1 MRRGAAHGGI
11 QLGLA
16 LSAILASALL
26 GSADG
31 FAGGWGP
38 GGLSSARLHPP
49 RTPRPTLAN
58 VAMLANKE
66 RKRRLPFDGLPF
78 TLFKGDQVATES
90 LSSSAETLSLSVSD
104 QKKEVIEACL
114 EQYNAVYTILWEKE
128 GDGPFRVKGAYTTE
142 ARRRAMRKVRG
153 DDKTFASESAKIAI
167 PSKGTNLIATASQ
180 TGKEVIISN
189 PGSIWSL
196 KRRFLAQEFGIKHI
210 HFVPVE
216 GGRVMEYGRLAGEE
230 LEIVRLLRLTI
241 PSITQP
247 SSLPDF
253 FKGCKET
260 FWLLMLLVLGLNP
273 KPYTLNLNL
282 NPNAKGARRL
292 CAASHAAGIRPK
304 P

>member
-1 MRRGAAHGGI
+1 MTKRACRASAMRHGAAHGGI

-49 RTPRPTLAN
+49 RMPRPTLAN

-142 ARRRAMRKVRG
+142 ARRRYEGCLPPLRVA
-153 DDKTFASESAKIAI
+153 
-167 PSKGTNLIATASQ
+167 ATGA
-180 TGKEVIISN
+180 
-189 PGSIWSL
+189 L
-196 KRRFLAQEFGIKHI
+196 YR
-210 HFVPVE
+210 
-216 GGRVMEYGRLAGEE
+216 
-230 LEIVRLLRLTI
+230 
-241 PSITQP
+241 
-247 SSLPDF
+247 
-253 FKGCKET
+253 
-260 FWLLMLLVLGLNP
+260 LGLADMVVCIAERCARCAA
-273 KPYTLNLNL
+273 TT
-282 NPNAKGARRL
+282 RRL
-292 CAASHAAGIRPK
+292 RQSLRKSYAPPPLRALPVVAAPRR
-304 P
+304 